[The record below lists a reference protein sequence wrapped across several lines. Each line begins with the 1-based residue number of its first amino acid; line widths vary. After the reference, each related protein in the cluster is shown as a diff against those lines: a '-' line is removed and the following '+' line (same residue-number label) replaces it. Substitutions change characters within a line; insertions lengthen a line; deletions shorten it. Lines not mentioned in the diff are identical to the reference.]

1 MENSVLLENEKHL
14 FKVRIKTKEEFRK
27 EYGLGWREKLGDL
40 SYVYSMDHHLGEYI
54 EITVELLELI
64 SGLRE
69 NVVLFKD
76 QPYVYNLKFIKIE
89 ENGIS

>member
-1 MENSVLLENEKHL
+1 MVDSTSKNEKHL
-14 FKVRIKTKEEFRK
+14 FKVRIKTKEEFKK
-27 EYGLGWREKLGDL
+27 EYGLDWRENLGDL
-40 SYVYSMDHHLGEYI
+40 TYAHSMDCHLGEYV

-69 NVVLFKD
+69 NVALFKD
-76 QPYVYNLKFIKIE
+76 QPYVYDLKFIKIE